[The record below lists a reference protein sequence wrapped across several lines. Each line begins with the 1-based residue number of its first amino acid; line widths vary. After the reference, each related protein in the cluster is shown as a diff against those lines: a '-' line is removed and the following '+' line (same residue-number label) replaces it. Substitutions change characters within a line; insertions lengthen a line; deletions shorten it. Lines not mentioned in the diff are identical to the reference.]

1 MSRIWE
7 SLYSKNGLAAKFIAK
22 ELIQVLE
29 GERIPRISDF
39 TEKLS
44 LGRGTVQG
52 ALKVLEDLHAIS
64 LESRGHL
71 GTFLIKRD
79 LNLLY
84 EIAGIGPLV
93 GVMPLPYS
101 RKYEGLA
108 TGIVESIEE
117 IHKKSGLAFMR
128 GARNRLEALKSR
140 RYDFAIMS
148 VLAAEEAIAESDSLE
163 ILRELGPETY
173 VTSHK
178 VFFSDQK
185 QKHIT
190 AGMRVGIDYSSPDQA
205 NITLLECE
213 GMDVEFIEVNYMHL
227 FSMLKNGSIDAAVW
241 NSDETRALRSL
252 ASSGFQSKKAQKLA
266 EKASMAALV
275 IESERQGI
283 KEQLDMLDYNMIIE
297 IQKLVEAEK
306 KYPHY

>member
-64 LESRGHL
+64 LDSKGHL
-71 GTFLIKRD
+71 GTFLKKRD

-84 EIAGIGPLV
+84 EIAGIGPIV

-108 TGIVESIEE
+108 TGIVEAIEE
-117 IHKKSGLAFMR
+117 IQKKSGLAFMR

-148 VLAAEEAIAESDSLE
+148 VLAAEEAIAKSDSLE
-163 ILRELGPETY
+163 ILRAFGPETY

-178 VFFSDQK
+178 VFFSEK
-185 QKHIT
+185 NHKRIA
-190 AGMRVGIDYSSPDQA
+190 AGMRVGIDYSSADQA
-205 NITLLECE
+205 NITLMECE
-213 GMDVEFIEVNYMHL
+213 GLDVEYIEVNYMHL
-227 FSMLKNGSIDAAVW
+227 YSMLKNGSIDAAVW
-241 NSDETRALRSL
+241 NSDETRALQAL
-252 ASSGFQSKKAQKLA
+252 TFSGFQSKKAQELA
-266 EKASMAALV
+266 EKASMAAIV
-275 IESERQGI
+275 IESERQSI
-283 KEQLDMLDYNMIIE
+283 KSQLDMLDFKMIIE
-297 IQKLVEAEK
+297 IQKLVEEEM

>member
-22 ELIQVLE
+22 ELIHVLE

-84 EIAGIGPLV
+84 EIAGIGPIV

-108 TGIVESIEE
+108 TGIVEAIEG
-117 IHKKSGLAFMR
+117 IQKKSGLAFMR
-128 GARNRLEALKSR
+128 GARN
-140 RYDFAIMS
+140 
-148 VLAAEEAIAESDSLE
+148 
-163 ILRELGPETY
+163 
-173 VTSHK
+173 
-178 VFFSDQK
+178 
-185 QKHIT
+185 
-190 AGMRVGIDYSSPDQA
+190 
-205 NITLLECE
+205 
-213 GMDVEFIEVNYMHL
+213 
-227 FSMLKNGSIDAAVW
+227 
-241 NSDETRALRSL
+241 
-252 ASSGFQSKKAQKLA
+252 
-266 EKASMAALV
+266 
-275 IESERQGI
+275 
-283 KEQLDMLDYNMIIE
+283 
-297 IQKLVEAEK
+297 
-306 KYPHY
+306 

>member
-22 ELIQVLE
+22 ELIQVSE

-52 ALKVLEDLHAIS
+52 ALKVLEELHAIS
-64 LESRGHL
+64 LDSRGHL
-71 GTFLIKRD
+71 GTFLEKRD

-84 EIAGIGPLV
+84 EIAGVGPII

-108 TGIVESIEE
+108 TGIVETIAE

-128 GARNRLEALKSR
+128 GARSRREALKSR

-148 VLAAEEAIAESDSLE
+148 VLAAEDALVKSDGLE
-163 ILRELGPETY
+163 ILWAFGPETY

-178 VFFSDQK
+178 VFFANN
-185 QKHIT
+185 KHMRIT
-190 AGMRVGIDYSSPDQA
+190 SGMRVGIDYSSADQA

-213 GMDVEFIEVNYMHL
+213 GLDVEFIELNYMQL
-227 FSMLKNGSIDAAVW
+227 FSMLKSGKIDAAVW
-241 NSDETRALRSL
+241 NADETRSL
-252 ASSGFQSKKAQKLA
+252 KAFTSFGFHTKKAQELA

-283 KEQLDMLDYNMIIE
+283 KEQLNLLDFGKIIE
-297 IQKLVEAEK
+297 IQKLVEEEK